1 MINVKYV
8 NSEFAVSKTYQ
19 QQWSKYSVFLLFKGD
34 IIVGKEQIDKG
45 ETWWGFWIVMLM
57 FVPNLVFIVW
67 FIIARRNKLSS
78 GGTWLKITIAGSVQL
93 VTLIK

>member
-1 MINVKYV
+1 MR
-8 NSEFAVSKTYQ
+8 EQGVSSHCIENGQ
-19 QQWSKYSVFLLFKGD
+19 SQSSKSSSFLLFKGD

-67 FIIARRNKLSS
+67 FILANRNKLSS